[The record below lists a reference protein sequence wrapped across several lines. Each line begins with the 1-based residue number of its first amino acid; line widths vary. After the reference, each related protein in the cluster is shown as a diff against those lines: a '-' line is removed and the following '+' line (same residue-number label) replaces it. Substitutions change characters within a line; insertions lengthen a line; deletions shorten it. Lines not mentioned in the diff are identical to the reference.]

1 MTRSRTTRSHPIRA
15 LLPAVLCATL
25 AALAGCSS
33 STAIS
38 TDTSPTT
45 SPTSSAA
52 GRRTVTVLAAS
63 SLTEPFAAL
72 ATAYEQAHP
81 DVTVR
86 VSYGSSTT
94 LAQQVT
100 QGAPADIVAL
110 AGGEAVAQVSAAAT
124 ATHPPIPFA
133 ENALVLGTPA
143 ANPARVGVLAD
154 LARPDVAVVLCVATA
169 PCGRAA
175 DTALAGAGVT
185 AHVVSREVDAKAT
198 LTQAPAR
205 RSRRSAALPLR
216 CGRRARCGHR
226 HTAAQPVCRVRHL
239 LPGPAHRRARSRR
252 CRASADR
259 RRRADGI
266 PGCGVRA
273 MTWAVTRFVARPE
286 VAP

>member
-45 SPTSSAA
+45 SPTASAA
-52 GRRTVTVLAAS
+52 SRQTVTVLAAS

-110 AGGEAVAQVSAAAT
+110 AGAEAVAALPAAAT

-133 ENALVLGTPA
+133 ENALVLATPA

-198 LTQAPAR
+198 LTKLRLGEAD
-205 RSRRSAALPLR
+205 AALLYHSDVVA
-216 CGRRARCGHR
+216 ARGAV
-226 HTAAQPVCRVRHL
+226 T
-239 LPGPAHRRARSRR
+239 
-252 CRASADR
+252 
-259 RRRADGI
+259 GI
-266 PGCGVRA
+266 PLPSPY
-273 MTWAVTRFVARPE
+273 AVSVTYSLVQLTDAPE
-286 VAP
+286 VAGVVRALTDDGARTAYRAAGFGP

>member
-1 MTRSRTTRSHPIRA
+1 MTRSRRTRSRTMRSHPIRA

-45 SPTSSAA
+45 SPTASAA
-52 GRRTVTVLAAS
+52 SRQTVTVLAAS

-133 ENALVLGTPA
+133 ENALVLATPA

-198 LTQAPAR
+198 LAKLRLGEAD
-205 RSRRSAALPLR
+205 AALLYHSDVVA
-216 CGRRARCGHR
+216 ARGAV
-226 HTAAQPVCRVRHL
+226 T
-239 LPGPAHRRARSRR
+239 
-252 CRASADR
+252 
-259 RRRADGI
+259 GI
-266 PGCGVRA
+266 PLPSPY
-273 MTWAVTRFVARPE
+273 AVSVTYSLVQLTDAPE
-286 VAP
+286 VAGVVRALTDDGARTAYRAAGFGP